1 MTTTTTGTT
10 NPVAADGPR
19 DRTYVAPA
27 FDAADVVHDV
37 RRERAEAEAL
47 RRDVGYRDGWE
58 QGRADARAEVEAAIA
73 DHRTSAERLAALGRA
88 LEGAVDA
95 LERRDA
101 LVLEQVEDQIVAAAV
116 ELAEQLLGRELEVAS
131 QPVVD
136 AMARGF
142 ALAPERGTATVRVHP
157 DDEATAREASHADL
171 LRWRGDVAIV
181 ADARVER
188 GGCVLEVGDCRVDA
202 QLGPALERLR
212 AAR

>member
-1 MTTTTTGTT
+1 MTTTT
-10 NPVAADGPR
+10 NPDPTAGGRHDLA
-19 DRTYVAPA
+19 YVAPA
-27 FDAADVVHDV
+27 FDAADVVRNV
-37 RRERAEAEAL
+37 RREQAEAEAL
-47 RRDVGYRDGWE
+47 RRDVGYRDGYE
-58 QGRADARAEVEAAIA
+58 RGRAEARAEVEAAIA

-88 LEGAVDA
+88 LESAVDA

-116 ELAEQLLGRELEVAS
+116 ELAEQLIGRELEVAP

-136 AMARGF
+136 AMARGL

-157 DDEATAREASHADL
+157 DDESTAREASHADL

-181 ADARVER
+181 ADGRVER
-188 GGCVLEVGDCRVDA
+188 GGCVLEVGDCRIDA